1 MNPVIQLRSSAG
13 LYGAER
19 MVLALDRHLPAA
31 GQASRLACIGN
42 HHLGHSPL
50 HDEALRRRQK
60 AVLLPCNGRLDA
72 GTVTALRG
80 VLRTSN
86 AACIHAHDPKSVV
99 YAWLAT
105 RGLDCR
111 CVATT
116 HGWVETDA
124 AQRFYNRIERALLKR
139 FDAVAVVAQPQVGRL
154 VDAGVA
160 SRRIHPIANGIELTP
175 PASPQQRQASRAHFG
190 CAPDDTVIAAIGRL
204 APEKNFALLL
214 KAMARMNDNA
224 PVRLLIAGDGP
235 EYSPL
240 ALLANAL
247 GLESRVTLLGHVE
260 DCSELYAAMDVLAL
274 PSLSE
279 GMPLVVLEAMAAGK
293 PVLASAVGDVPAL
306 LAYAPHSKLLPL
318 GEDSWAEALHA
329 AIGNPV
335 DDHAARMHVREHHS
349 AQVMAM
355 RYADLYRQLRS
366 ETGVARAA

>member
-1 MNPVIQLRSSAG
+1 MKPVLQLRSSAG

-50 HDEALRRRQK
+50 HEEALRRHQD
-60 AVLLPCNGRLDA
+60 AVLLPCNGRLDTGA
-72 GTVTALRG
+72 VTALRG
-80 VLRTSN
+80 LLRTSN
-86 AACIHAHDPKSVV
+86 AECIHAHDPKSVV

-116 HGWVETDA
+116 HGWIETGA
-124 AQRFYNRIERALLKR
+124 TQRFYNRIERALLKR
-139 FDAVAVVAQPQVGRL
+139 YDAVAVVAQPQVERL
-154 VDAGVA
+154 VDAGVS
-160 SRRIHPIANGIELTP
+160 SRRIHPIANGIELP
-175 PASPQQRQASRAHFG
+175 VPASADERETAREHYG
-190 CAPDDTVIAAIGRL
+190 CGRGETLIAAIGRL

-214 KAMARMNDNA
+214 KAMAQIDA
-224 PVRLLIAGDGP
+224 DVPVRLLIAGDGP

-240 ALLANAL
+240 ALLANAM
-247 GLESRVTLLGHVE
+247 GLESRVVLLGHVD
-260 DCSELYAAMDVLAL
+260 DCSALYAAMDMLAL

-306 LAYAPHSKLLPL
+306 LAHAPSSKLLPL
-318 GEDSWAEALHA
+318 DEASWAA
-329 AIGNPV
+329 AIKDAIGMHV
-335 DDHAARMHVREHHS
+335 DDHAARRHVREHHS
-349 AQVMAM
+349 AQVMAE
-355 RYADLYRQLRS
+355 RYADLYHQLRS
-366 ETGVARAA
+366 ESGVARAA

>member
-19 MVLALDRHLPAA
+19 MVLALDRYLPAA
-31 GQASRLACIGN
+31 GQPSRLACIGN

-50 HDEALRRRQK
+50 HEEALRRRQK
-60 AVLLPCNGRLDA
+60 TMLLPCNGRLDT
-72 GTVTALRG
+72 GTVAALRSF
-80 VLRTSN
+80 LRASN
-86 AACIHAHDPKSVV
+86 AECIHAHDPKSVV

-124 AQRFYNRIERALLKR
+124 AQRIYNRIERALLKR
-139 FDAVAVVAQPQVGRL
+139 YDAVAVVAQPQVGQL
-154 VDAGVA
+154 VGAGVD
-160 SRRIHPIANGIELTP
+160 SNRIHAIANGIELPP
-175 PASPQQRQASRAHFG
+175 PASAQQRLAAREQYG
-190 CAPDDTVIAAIGRL
+190 CTPDDTIIAAIGRL

-214 KAMARMNDNA
+214 KAMAQLDA
-224 PVRLLIAGDGP
+224 DVPVRLMIAGDGP
-235 EYSPL
+235 EFSPL

-260 DCSELYAAMDVLAL
+260 DCSTLYAAMDVLAL

-293 PVLASAVGDVPAL
+293 PVLASAVGEVPAL
-306 LAYAPHSKLLPL
+306 LAHAPHSRLLPL
-318 GEDSWAEALHA
+318 DENSWAS
-329 AIGNPV
+329 AIRDAVGTSI
-335 DDHAARMHVREHHS
+335 DDHAARVHVREHHS

-355 RYADLYRQLRS
+355 RYANLYRQLRGES
-366 ETGVARAA
+366 GVARAA